1 VIDDRYTVGGLEGF
15 RFMHHTPYIPN
26 DRVSSSRRPMST
38 WYVYD
43 RYRGYKVIDVFA
55 IRLLYS
61 GPPTFN
67 VRKISPEQQA
77 RSKARKLNRQWR
89 RRQPGL
95 T

>member
-1 VIDDRYTVGGLEGF
+1 MIADRYTVGGLSGF
-15 RFMHHTPYIPN
+15 RFMDKTPYIAG

-43 RYRGYKVIDVFA
+43 RFRGYRVVGVFA
-55 IRLLYS
+55 IRLVYS

-77 RSKARKLNRQWR
+77 RAKARKLNRQWR

-95 T
+95 P